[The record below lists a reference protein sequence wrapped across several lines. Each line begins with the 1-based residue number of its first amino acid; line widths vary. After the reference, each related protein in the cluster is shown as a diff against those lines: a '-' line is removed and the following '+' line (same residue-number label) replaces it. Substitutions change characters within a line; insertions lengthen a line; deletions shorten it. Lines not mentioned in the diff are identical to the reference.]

1 MGWRVEYM
9 CHTGTQA
16 GRSFGTISR
25 FADGRRLLS
34 EDDCQQV
41 MLERLAGSSELLL
54 GQCDAISHDG
64 QFHPGILPTNKY
76 YSRRSEGRGQPASVD
91 RCPDC
96 GRFHW
101 RTSKTAQ
108 HTCPETIYKA
118 RILVTRGLPIA
129 DNLRLY
135 PANTAEA
142 AAEAAVRSWE
152 DAYCDGQS
160 DPPIMEVGVV
170 RFQKEVDVGTQ
181 RFKATPCNSWDWE
194 IVPIVDAP
202 QNGRM
207 GVVKV
212 DLPTATEIEH
222 FRDVFSWL
230 LRYYREGG
238 LDWVTKD
245 ELVDNLGRIAGSGDR
260 VLGSLH
266 LAVEIVKQAQE
277 KKP

>member
-9 CHTGTQA
+9 CHTGTQT

-41 MLERLAGSSELLL
+41 MLERLADNSELWLR
-54 GQCDAISHDG
+54 QCDAIAPDG
-64 QFHPGILPTNKY
+64 QVHPGILPTNKY
-76 YSRRSEGRGQPASVD
+76 YSRRSEVRGQPGGVD
-91 RCPDC
+91 RCSNC

-101 RTSKTAQ
+101 RTSKIAQ
-108 HTCPETIYKA
+108 HTCPLTTYKA
-118 RILVTRGLPIA
+118 RILVTRGLPIT

-160 DPPIMEVGVV
+160 NPPVMEVGVV
-170 RFQKEVDVGTQ
+170 TFREEVDVGSQ

-194 IVPIVDAP
+194 IVPIVEP
-202 QNGRM
+202 PKSINST
-207 GVVKV
+207 VKLV
-212 DLPTATEIEH
+212 LPTATEVEH
-222 FRDVFSWL
+222 FRDVFGWL

-245 ELVDNLGRIAGSGDR
+245 ELVENLGRIAGSGDR
-260 VLGSLH
+260 VLATLD
-266 LAVEIVKQAQE
+266 LALEIVTKQAQE
-277 KKP
+277 EKP